1 MEFYSVSVDIL
12 YMRILLGC
20 QKLEIGEEINF
31 AYKFHDIHKSRTSQ
45 DMDRALH
52 TDFTNF

>member
-31 AYKFHDIHKSRTSQ
+31 AYKHYDIHKSRTSQ